1 MGAFMREKGHLL
13 RVLGVAFG
21 LAAVVG
27 SMVGQGILR
36 TPGLVAGA
44 VHSPGL
50 IIATWVLGG
59 MAAVIGGMVYV
70 ELGAAIP
77 SAGGPYD
84 YTEKAFGR
92 LPAALTGWTLF
103 LAMVASTAGVAY
115 VTGEYVVRL
124 GVLPGASP
132 AVPALIVLTLFWAIN
147 MSGTRA
153 SGKTQVVF
161 SALKGGTLVALII
174 ALFLYRGAE
183 PGAVSAQSAGPGL
196 AGPIGIAGF
205 ALAMRLIVSTYNGW
219 QDIALYCEEL
229 DDPARSLPRSM
240 FGGLAAVIAIYVFF
254 NLALLHV
261 LTPAQMAASNL
272 PGADAVTLLL
282 GAGAGKAMTLFGVL
296 SVSAITSLS
305 MMGSTRLAFAMA
317 RGGLLPSRL
326 ASVTANGTPRAAL
339 ALVVLCCAAF
349 VVTGSYD
356 TLSSTSTSLYQMAV
370 VAVLLAAVQ
379 LRRSHPDMP
388 RPYRMPWYPVTIT
401 LALIANVALLVA
413 FIYDDPFDALIG
425 LGIVFALMLVWLII
439 ERPRGRVA
447 ENS

>member
-1 MGAFMREKGHLL
+1 MREKGHLL

-36 TPGLVAGA
+36 TPGLVAAA
-44 VHSPGL
+44 VHTPAL

-59 MAAVIGGMVYV
+59 LSAVIGSLAYI

-84 YTEKAFGR
+84 YAEKAFGR
-92 LPAALTGWTLF
+92 LPAALTGWTLL

-115 VTGEYVVRL
+115 VVGEYVVRL
-124 GVLPGASP
+124 GGMTGVSP
-132 AVPALIVLTLFWAIN
+132 AVPALVTVALFWALN

-153 SGKTQVVF
+153 SGKVQVVF
-161 SALKGGTLVALII
+161 SALKGGILVALVV
-174 ALFLYRGAE
+174 ALFMFTGRE
-183 PGAVSAQSAGPGL
+183 PAAAVAGTTL
-196 AGPIGIAGF
+196 AGPVGIAGL

-229 DDPARSLPRSM
+229 DDPGRSLPRSM
-240 FGGLAAVIAIYVFF
+240 FGGLAAVMGIYVFF

-272 PGADAVTLLL
+272 PGADAVALLL
-282 GAGAGKAMTLFGVL
+282 GNGAGQAMTLFGVL
-296 SVSAITSLS
+296 SVAAITSLS
-305 MMGSTRLAFAMA
+305 IMGTTRLTFAMA
-317 RGGLLPSRL
+317 RGGMLPSAL
-326 ASVTANGTPRAAL
+326 ASVSDNGTPRAAL
-339 ALVVLCCAAF
+339 AVVVILTAMF
-349 VVTGSYD
+349 VGSGTYD

-370 VAVLLAAVQ
+370 VAVLLSAVQ
-379 LRRSHPDMP
+379 LRRRHPDMP

-413 FIYDDPFDALIG
+413 FVYDDPFNALIG
-425 LGIVFALMLVWLII
+425 LGIDFALMLVWLVI
-439 ERPRGRVA
+439 ERSRGRVSG
-447 ENS
+447 E

>member
-1 MGAFMREKGHLL
+1 MRENGRLL

-36 TPGLVAGA
+36 TPGLVAAA
-44 VHSPGL
+44 VHSPAL
-50 IIATWVLGG
+50 IIATWSLGG
-59 MAAVIGGMVYV
+59 LAAVVGALAYI

-84 YTEKAFGR
+84 YAEKAFGR
-92 LPAALTGWTLF
+92 LPAALTGWTLL

-124 GVLPGASP
+124 GGMTGVPP
-132 AVPALIVLTLFWAIN
+132 AVPALVAVALFWGLN

-153 SGKTQVVF
+153 SGKVQVVF
-161 SALKGGTLVALII
+161 SALKGGILVALVI
-174 ALFLYRGAE
+174 ALFMFTGRE
-183 PGAVSAQSAGPGL
+183 PSTAPAPPIVGPV
-196 AGPIGIAGF
+196 GIAGL

-229 DDPARSLPRSM
+229 DDPGRSLPRSM
-240 FGGLAAVIAIYVFF
+240 FGGLAAVMGIYVFF
-254 NLALLHV
+254 NLALLQV

-272 PGADAVTLLL
+272 PGADAVALLL
-282 GAGAGKAMTLFGVL
+282 GNAAGQAMTLFGVL
-296 SVSAITSLS
+296 SVAAITSLS
-305 MMGSTRLAFAMA
+305 IMGSTRITYAMA
-317 RGGLLPSRL
+317 RGGMLPPAL
-326 ASVTANGTPRAAL
+326 ARVSQNGTPRAAL
-339 ALVVLCCAAF
+339 AVVVLLTALF
-349 VVTGSYD
+349 VASGTYD

-370 VAVLLAAVQ
+370 VAVLLSAVQ
-379 LRRSHPDMP
+379 LRRTHPDML

-413 FIYDDPFDALIG
+413 FIYDDPFNALIG
-425 LGIVFALMLVWLII
+425 LGIVFGLMLVWLMID
-439 ERPRGRVA
+439 RSHGRVS